1 MISFICFFLLFF
13 NAARSIY
20 PPQELSWYSFEPQSN
35 AQDLIVDSIGGLN
48 GTREGSS
55 NGTALVRFLNSTSG
69 FCKFGACITF
79 WAFSAASTQNSVGRL
94 VLPGR
99 VDFPTFG
106 GAIAFWMYM
115 ETEILHNAR
124 LVSKF
129 LPDGTTNTATN
140 SLFQVSLLELPFN
153 RTGSLSNRTTITA
166 LGEEYNFFVFRFHMQ
181 FTTSV
186 EAGAQP
192 VTGDRGLFEFQT
204 HPFKQQWQ
212 HIVISFS
219 QTGLKLFRDG
229 KLLETIDAKFGTY
242 ARNDSLPVV
251 VGNSAAFNRAPA
263 ARLDELRFFGYTGTD
278 QEITEDTLMP
288 VLLNLPSITT
298 SSSTQGFSSRSVFTR
313 MTPVGASRSFT
324 SVTKAIPTANPGTE
338 SGALPATVN
347 DSIVTSALSGVEES
361 SGGVMTND
369 APIIEEPEG
378 RGKGAVIGGVIGGV
392 LVAILLIGLLIWWTL
407 RDKHNRNEQLN
418 SGFIN
423 TPPLPAETDNIYAK
437 PPANLQPT
445 PAAAA
450 TTVVGIYDHV
460 PTQASVISQQ
470 PLRNIYTKAPRSG
483 GTQESIATYG
493 AAPDPSAFDVRSP
506 APDQVNGYT
515 RAPSANLLYS

>member
-1 MISFICFFLLFF
+1 MTSWAVFVCLCWLHRWNGIEGIHLL
-13 NAARSIY
+13 S
-20 PPQELSWYSFEPQSN
+20 SYSFEPQTG
-35 AQDLIVDSIGGLN
+35 APDLIVDSIGGLN

-166 LGEEYNFFVFRFHMQ
+166 LGEEYAFFVFRFHMQ

-242 ARNDSLPVV
+242 ALNDSLPVV

-263 ARLDELRFFGYTGTD
+263 ARLDELQFFGYPMMN
-278 QEITEDTLMP
+278 QEISEESVLRVMLGLP
-288 VLLNLPSITT
+288 VAISSQRESTSQQQTFSSLSAIQPTPDVVSTTATVHSSSGMQNLPSETAAVST
-298 SSSTQGFSSRSVFTR
+298 SRVAASMIGTRHMSVIEESESRGDVGTVAIDDESSAASENVVALVGGTVGGILLLVVFGLVVFVVARLLRTKSNLPTEQDALHTDSMKPAPAR
-313 MTPVGASRSFT
+313 HAVPT
-324 SVTKAIPTANPGTE
+324 SVCDRIDVPRASHYMNHPHPID
-338 SGALPATVN
+338 LPP
-347 DSIVTSALSGVEES
+347 S
-361 SGGVMTND
+361 
-369 APIIEEPEG
+369 
-378 RGKGAVIGGVIGGV
+378 RGHYDV
-392 LVAILLIGLLIWWTL
+392 LMA
-407 RDKHNRNEQLN
+407 
-418 SGFIN
+418 
-423 TPPLPAETDNIYAK
+423 AE
-437 PPANLQPT
+437 
-445 PAAAA
+445 
-450 TTVVGIYDHV
+450 V
-460 PTQASVISQQ
+460 
-470 PLRNIYTKAPRSG
+470 
-483 GTQESIATYG
+483 
-493 AAPDPSAFDVRSP
+493 
-506 APDQVNGYT
+506 
-515 RAPSANLLYS
+515 